1 MLKKFYKGSVLLLSV
16 ITVLGSSCTKTDY
29 VQNPNAPTQESVLR
43 DATRAQI
50 GQLGVGV
57 QSVMPD
63 GVFSFRAWSGSI
75 GREIVY
81 FAQTESR
88 YYRELQ
94 GEIPLDAAGIMY
106 GWYLSFNQT
115 RRRAEIM
122 LQSAQNTSALSDAE
136 KAAAKGFG
144 KTVQAY
150 AMLNCLN
157 MMGNNGIRT
166 SFSDLSSEGDLLKPG
181 CFKNYTE
188 SLTYLKG
195 LADEG
200 LAALEQAGSAAF
212 PFTMV
217 TGWGDLSTVE
227 GFKKFNRAVAARIA
241 MYQKD
246 WTGLETALN
255 ASFMDLDGDLQAGPE
270 FMFSNVSGDVTNPL
284 WRSFDNTGTPML
296 VQSKFIPEAETG
308 DKRVFGAS
316 MAEGGIARVREREEA
331 SAPPDYPLMSHEVQM
346 YATNT
351 SPIKIIR
358 NEELVLMYAEAKL
371 QKDDLSGAVAALDI
385 IREGNGLQKLATAKP
400 AVIGDK
406 AKLIDELLQQRRYSL
421 FMEGHRWFDM
431 RRYDKLNTL
440 PLDKATHSVFTQF
453 LVPKAESDW
462 DSVNPCQ

>member
-1 MLKKFYKGSVLLLSV
+1 MFKNLYKSTVWLLGV
-16 ITVLGSSCTKTDY
+16 IAVVNSSCTKTDY
-29 VQNPNAPTQESVLR
+29 VENPNAPTQESVLR

-50 GQLGVGV
+50 GQLGIGV
-57 QSVMPD
+57 QSVMPA
-63 GVFSFRAWSGSI
+63 GIFSLRSWSGSI
-75 GREIVY
+75 GREMVY

-106 GWYLSFNQT
+106 GWYLASNQS

-122 LQSAQNTSALSDAE
+122 MQSAQNTSALTDAE
-136 KAAAKGFG
+136 KAAAKGFA

-150 AMLNCLN
+150 SMLDCLN

-166 SFSDLSSEGDLLKPG
+166 SFTDLSTEGDLLKPG

-195 LADEG
+195 LVDEG
-200 LAALEQAGSAAF
+200 LAALEQSGSTGF
-212 PFTMV
+212 PFVMV
-217 TGWGDLSTVE
+217 SGWGDLGTVA

-255 ASFMDLDGDLQAGPE
+255 ASFLDLDGDLQAGPE
-270 FMFSNVSGDVTNPL
+270 FMFSNVSGDATNPL

-296 VQSKFIPEAETG
+296 VQAAFIPNAEAG
-308 DKRVFGAS
+308 DKRVFGTS
-316 MAEGGIARVREREEA
+316 MAEGGQSRIRARATA
-331 SAPPDYPLMSHEVQM
+331 SAPPEYPLMTHEVQM
-346 YATNT
+346 FATNT
-351 SPIKIIR
+351 SPVKIIR

-371 QKDDLSGAVAALDI
+371 QKDDLAGAVAALDI
-385 IREGNGLQKLATAKP
+385 IREGNGLQKLAAAKP

-406 AKLIDELLQQRRYSL
+406 NKLIDELLHQRRYSL

-431 RRYDKLNTL
+431 RRYDRLNEL
-440 PLDKATHSVFTQF
+440 PLDKPGHSVYTQF
-453 LVPKAESDW
+453 LIPKAESDW